1 MTASKSFASADYV
14 HVVAAIIWQP
24 GNRDKFLISRRH
36 KNKHLADYWELPG
49 GKLESGESR
58 LQALHRELVEEVDI
72 IPVKTSEFMQ
82 VTHEYE
88 DRNILLDVWEVFSFE
103 GRVKALEGQK
113 IRWVAVDILEKFRF
127 PAADLPVLEA
137 ITNNARVKTGHLL

>member
-1 MTASKSFASADYV
+1 MTVSKSFASAGYV

-24 GNRDKFLISRRH
+24 GNRDKFLISKRH

-49 GKLESGESR
+49 GKLETGESR
-58 LQALHRELVEEVDI
+58 LQALHRELMEEIGI
-72 IPVKTSEFMQ
+72 IPVKTTEFMQ
-82 VTHEYE
+82 VSHEYE

-103 GRVKALEGQK
+103 GRVKAWEGQK
-113 IRWVAVDILEKFRF
+113 IRWAAVDILEKFRF

-137 ITNNARVKTGHLL
+137 ITNNARVKKGHPL